1 MTTKIEDIIL
11 EAERE
16 GGADFIPLISDGD
29 DSFEFKEGENESL
42 PLLAL
47 RNMVLFPG
55 VVMPVTLG
63 REKSL
68 KAVRN
73 AYKKGVV
80 IGLIGLMGLV
90 GCQEV
95 SLEQQAAEAAQ
106 SYYQRLLDGYPDG
119 FLAGKAAYDE
129 MPADYRDQ
137 LVKANEQYMKDVEQK
152 HNGLRSVVV
161 SPNVGRIDSTLHVVY
176 AFLLLS
182 YGDSTKEEVTVP
194 MVQVD
199 GDWKM
204 R

>member
-1 MTTKIEDIIL
+1 M
-11 EAERE
+11 
-16 GGADFIPLISDGD
+16 
-29 DSFEFKEGENESL
+29 N
-42 PLLAL
+42 
-47 RNMVLFPG
+47 
-55 VVMPVTLG
+55 
-63 REKSL
+63 
-68 KAVRN
+68 
-73 AYKKGVV
+73 KKGVV
-80 IGLIGLMGLV
+80 MGLIGLMGLV

>member
-1 MTTKIEDIIL
+1 M
-11 EAERE
+11 
-16 GGADFIPLISDGD
+16 
-29 DSFEFKEGENESL
+29 
-42 PLLAL
+42 
-47 RNMVLFPG
+47 M
-55 VVMPVTLG
+55 
-63 REKSL
+63 L
-68 KAVRN
+68 KRRM
-73 AYKKGVV
+73 V
-80 IGLIGLMGLV
+80 IGLMGLMGLV

-106 SYYQRLLDGYPDG
+106 GYYQRLLDGYPDG

-152 HNGLRSVVV
+152 HDGLRSVVV

>member
-1 MTTKIEDIIL
+1 M
-11 EAERE
+11 
-16 GGADFIPLISDGD
+16 
-29 DSFEFKEGENESL
+29 N
-42 PLLAL
+42 
-47 RNMVLFPG
+47 
-55 VVMPVTLG
+55 
-63 REKSL
+63 
-68 KAVRN
+68 
-73 AYKKGVV
+73 KKGVV

-106 SYYQRLLDGYPDG
+106 SYYQRFLDGYPDG

-176 AFLLLS
+176 TFLLLS

>member
-1 MTTKIEDIIL
+1 M
-11 EAERE
+11 
-16 GGADFIPLISDGD
+16 
-29 DSFEFKEGENESL
+29 N
-42 PLLAL
+42 
-47 RNMVLFPG
+47 
-55 VVMPVTLG
+55 
-63 REKSL
+63 
-68 KAVRN
+68 
-73 AYKKGVV
+73 KKGVV
-80 IGLIGLMGLV
+80 IGLIGLMGLE

>member
-1 MTTKIEDIIL
+1 M
-11 EAERE
+11 
-16 GGADFIPLISDGD
+16 
-29 DSFEFKEGENESL
+29 N
-42 PLLAL
+42 
-47 RNMVLFPG
+47 
-55 VVMPVTLG
+55 
-63 REKSL
+63 
-68 KAVRN
+68 
-73 AYKKGVV
+73 KKGVV

-95 SLEQQAAEAAQ
+95 SLEQQAAEAAR

>member
-1 MTTKIEDIIL
+1 M
-11 EAERE
+11 
-16 GGADFIPLISDGD
+16 
-29 DSFEFKEGENESL
+29 N
-42 PLLAL
+42 
-47 RNMVLFPG
+47 
-55 VVMPVTLG
+55 
-63 REKSL
+63 
-68 KAVRN
+68 
-73 AYKKGVV
+73 KKGVV

-90 GCQEV
+90 GCQKV

>member
-1 MTTKIEDIIL
+1 M
-11 EAERE
+11 
-16 GGADFIPLISDGD
+16 
-29 DSFEFKEGENESL
+29 
-42 PLLAL
+42 
-47 RNMVLFPG
+47 M
-55 VVMPVTLG
+55 
-63 REKSL
+63 L
-68 KAVRN
+68 KRRM
-73 AYKKGVV
+73 V
-80 IGLIGLMGLV
+80 IGLMGLMGLV

>member
-1 MTTKIEDIIL
+1 M
-11 EAERE
+11 
-16 GGADFIPLISDGD
+16 
-29 DSFEFKEGENESL
+29 N
-42 PLLAL
+42 
-47 RNMVLFPG
+47 
-55 VVMPVTLG
+55 
-63 REKSL
+63 
-68 KAVRN
+68 
-73 AYKKGVV
+73 KKGVV

-119 FLAGKAAYDE
+119 VLAGKAAYDE

>member
-1 MTTKIEDIIL
+1 M
-11 EAERE
+11 
-16 GGADFIPLISDGD
+16 
-29 DSFEFKEGENESL
+29 N
-42 PLLAL
+42 
-47 RNMVLFPG
+47 
-55 VVMPVTLG
+55 
-63 REKSL
+63 
-68 KAVRN
+68 
-73 AYKKGVV
+73 KKGVV

-176 AFLLLS
+176 AFLLRS

>member
-1 MTTKIEDIIL
+1 MMLK
-11 EAERE
+11 R
-16 GGADFIPLISDGD
+16 
-29 DSFEFKEGENESL
+29 
-42 PLLAL
+42 
-47 RNMVLFPG
+47 RMV
-55 VVMPVTLG
+55 T
-63 REKSL
+63 
-68 KAVRN
+68 
-73 AYKKGVV
+73 
-80 IGLIGLMGLV
+80 GLMGLMGLV

-152 HNGLRSVVV
+152 HDGLRSVVV

>member
-1 MTTKIEDIIL
+1 M
-11 EAERE
+11 
-16 GGADFIPLISDGD
+16 
-29 DSFEFKEGENESL
+29 N
-42 PLLAL
+42 
-47 RNMVLFPG
+47 
-55 VVMPVTLG
+55 
-63 REKSL
+63 
-68 KAVRN
+68 
-73 AYKKGVV
+73 KKGVV

-199 GDWKM
+199 GEWKM
-204 R
+204 K

>member
-1 MTTKIEDIIL
+1 M
-11 EAERE
+11 
-16 GGADFIPLISDGD
+16 
-29 DSFEFKEGENESL
+29 N
-42 PLLAL
+42 
-47 RNMVLFPG
+47 
-55 VVMPVTLG
+55 
-63 REKSL
+63 
-68 KAVRN
+68 
-73 AYKKGVV
+73 KKGVV
-80 IGLIGLMGLV
+80 IGLIGLLGLV

>member
-1 MTTKIEDIIL
+1 M
-11 EAERE
+11 
-16 GGADFIPLISDGD
+16 
-29 DSFEFKEGENESL
+29 N
-42 PLLAL
+42 
-47 RNMVLFPG
+47 
-55 VVMPVTLG
+55 
-63 REKSL
+63 
-68 KAVRN
+68 
-73 AYKKGVV
+73 KKGVV

-182 YGDSTKEEVTVP
+182 YGDSTKEEVIVP